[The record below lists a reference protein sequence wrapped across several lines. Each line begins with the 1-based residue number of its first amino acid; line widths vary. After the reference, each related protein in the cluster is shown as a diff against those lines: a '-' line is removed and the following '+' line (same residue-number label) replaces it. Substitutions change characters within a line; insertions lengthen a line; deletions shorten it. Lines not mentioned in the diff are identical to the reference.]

1 MMFPRTAMLLAVAA
15 SLVTA
20 NGMPPTLAA
29 DTPAAKDQKKDATK
43 DSKKESKKD
52 AKKESKKSDSEKKKA
67 DKPPPACMQC
77 GATCCLTAICVC
89 EPGTKKKP
97 KTEYEVECEPICM
110 AGCGSLPWPFGR
122 HESRVGCTDCGLR
135 PCDCPGRVRYR
146 KTLTKTTV
154 DEEVC
159 TIERTVGYLC
169 QACAK

>member
-67 DKPPPACMQC
+67 DKPPPACN
-77 GATCCLTAICVC
+77 GDLCLR
-89 EPGTKKKP
+89 
-97 KTEYEVECEPICM
+97 
-110 AGCGSLPWPFGR
+110 AG
-122 HESRVGCTDCGLR
+122 HQEEAED
-135 PCDCPGRVRYR
+135 RVRGGVR
-146 KTLTKTTV
+146 AHLHGWLREPPV
-154 DEEVC
+154 AV
-159 TIERTVGYLC
+159 RSP
-169 QACAK
+169 